1 MRYTDEHHVAGEPGD
16 VWQAL
21 HDPEVLSAS
30 IPGCERLIPLG
41 DQQYVA
47 ILTVRTD
54 TYRGLLTV
62 TDTAPGS
69 QLTVELDGRGRHHTL
84 EVGLDV
90 RIEDG
95 PASGTTCLA
104 YDARV
109 HVGGPAGATD
119 HLMRSCSRAV
129 LMTAESVSR
138 SKAP

>member
-1 MRYTDEHHVAGEPGD
+1 MRYTDEHHVAGEPDD

-41 DQQYVA
+41 DQEYVA

-69 QLTVELDGRGRHHTL
+69 TADRGAGRARTPSHARGRARRPDRGRT
-84 EVGLDV
+84 
-90 RIEDG
+90 RIGNDLASPTT
-95 PASGTTCLA
+95 PASTSVV
-104 YDARV
+104 R
-109 HVGGPAGATD
+109 PAPRIT
-119 HLMRSCSRAV
+119 
-129 LMTAESVSR
+129 
-138 SKAP
+138 